1 MWKQSC
7 GDWRGSQL
15 RKHGQSRSVKWQKR
29 NLHLFQLSSRWIH
42 AANRWIPY
50 PSISTKKQQPKQ
62 VPLVRTKAF
71 DQWHIFAFR
80 VRFLWTP
87 ALSWIRICV
96 NMSVECVNSTTEGF
110 CSENVGCALLMPFC
124 VVSAKVSLNEK
135 LQKIT
140 TQVSWCVFAFVWCD
154 VIQPGYHK
162 NNDLFEKIDH
172 IYSYEH

>member
-50 PSISTKKQQPKQ
+50 PSISTKKEQPKQ
-62 VPLVRTKAF
+62 VPPLRTEAF

-110 CSENVGCALLMPFC
+110 CSENVGCALLMTFCVDWEWARGSLWMKSCKRWRPKWVGVFCFC
-124 VVSAKVSLNEK
+124 VVQCHSAR
-135 LQKIT
+135 I
-140 TQVSWCVFAFVWCD
+140 
-154 VIQPGYHK
+154 P
-162 NNDLFEKIDH
+162 
-172 IYSYEH
+172 